1 MRKIQEYNDELLSET
16 AEMINYV
23 DNLSMDNVRENKDL
37 LLTAKKIKDKYRKMR
52 RQQQQKINYA
62 EMINYVDD
70 LNLDD
75 V

>member
-62 EMINYVDD
+62 ETINYVDD